1 MTMVSPQSGVA
12 EKAEGHIS
20 EVLDRGL
27 QGPGMSF
34 DQSSRYL
41 PLGLLGQVTE
51 VGPELG
57 WKDENPVY
65 HSLAGGALSA
75 P

>member
-1 MTMVSPQSGVA
+1 MASPQPGGA
-12 EKAEGHIS
+12 EKAQGYTS

-27 QGPGMSF
+27 QGPSVSF
-34 DQSSRYL
+34 NQNSRYL
-41 PLGLLGQVTE
+41 PLGLLGRVSGA
-51 VGPELG
+51 GPELG